1 MFSNQLGISLVL
13 VPLLT
18 RMYLCANGFFTL
30 LDSRAGEL
38 FIFAGSGVFCLI
50 ERAVLLVG
58 DNGLDFLDADDVL
71 GDGCDILLNFAC
83 FNTLLISLFL
93 LTVFLEEFIY

>member
-1 MFSNQLGISLVL
+1 
-13 VPLLT
+13 
-18 RMYLCANGFFTL
+18 
-30 LDSRAGEL
+30 
-38 FIFAGSGVFCLI
+38 
-50 ERAVLLVG
+50 VLLVG

-83 FNTLLISLFL
+83 FNTLVISLFL